1 MSELWVGGGGATI
14 RLAHSLL
21 RPFSVLPK
29 VVAVLHIQR
38 FVRIPVSITHVY
50 CTGFS
55 CVCVCE
61 WGVG

>member
-1 MSELWVGGGGATI
+1 MGGWGGATI

-38 FVRIPVSITHVY
+38 FVRINGLDHARVLY
-50 CTGFS
+50 RLFM
-55 CVCVCE
+55 CVCV
-61 WGVG
+61 